1 MTDSSTRPSRPKR
14 EKPGKPYPGFPLY
27 PHLSG
32 KWAKTIRG
40 KGYYFGRWKD
50 PQGALEEYEAV
61 RDDLHAGRTPKTKGS
76 LTLRQLCNEYIMAR
90 RVDLE
95 AGRLSPT
102 TYGDYDAVCRRML
115 KVLGESKCVDDLG
128 PRDFEKLYA
137 TMAKTHSLAS
147 LSREITMT
155 RSVFKWG
162 MENDRIQKVVKFGT
176 SFKAPNRATK
186 RKARARAERENGKR
200 LFTDDEIRK
209 LIENAPVQLK
219 AMILLGINGGL
230 GNSDCGNLPI
240 SALDLKNGWLSYPRP
255 KSGIER
261 RIPLWTET
269 VEALQEVLRTRKAP
283 HDPAD
288 ANLVFVTRCKQ
299 KWVRYEVAHVKV
311 RGKLTIKSKT
321 DDAIATSFGKLLVEL
336 GMRRPGLTFY
346 RLRHT
351 FETIAGG
358 CKDQVAVDAIMGH
371 CDSSMAATYRHDIDD
386 SRLRAVVDHV
396 HVWLFGES
404 V

>member
-1 MTDSSTRPSRPKR
+1 MTDSTKRPRR
-14 EKPGKPYPGFPLY
+14 EKPAKPYPGFPLY

-32 KWAKTIRG
+32 KWAKTIKGR
-40 KGYYFGRWKD
+40 GYYFGRWDD
-50 PQGALEEYEAV
+50 PEGALAEYEAV
-61 RDDLHAGRTPKTKGS
+61 RDDLFAGRSPKSKGG
-76 LTLRQLCNEYIMAR
+76 LTLRELCNEFITAR

-102 TYGDYDAVCRRML
+102 TYGDYDQVCRRML
-115 KVLGESKCVDDLG
+115 KVLGESKRVNDIG
-128 PRDFEKLYA
+128 PHDFERLYA
-137 TMAKTHSLAS
+137 KMVETYGLAA

-155 RSVFKWG
+155 RSVFRWG
-162 MENDRIQKVVKFGT
+162 MENDRIEKVVKFGT
-176 SFKAPNRATK
+176 QFKAPDRATK
-186 RKARARAERENGKR
+186 RIAKAKAERQNGKR
-200 LFTDDEIRK
+200 LFTAEEIRK

-230 GNSDCGNLPI
+230 GNSDCGNLPV
-240 SALDLKNGWLSYPRP
+240 SALDLKNGWLTYPRP

-269 VEALQEVLRTRKAP
+269 VESLREVLETRKEP

-288 ANLVFVTRCKQ
+288 ANLVFVTKYRQ
-299 KWVRYEVAHVKV
+299 RWVRYEVEHVKK
-311 RGKLTIKSKT
+311 RGKLTIKPKS
-321 DDAIATSFGKLLVEL
+321 DDAIAKAFVKLLNEL

-358 CKDQVAVDAIMGH
+358 CKDQVAVDSIMGH
-371 CDSSMAATYRHDIDD
+371 CDSSMAATYRHEIDD

-396 HVWLFGES
+396 HRWLFGE
-404 V
+404 